1 MLRASGWTVTA
12 FVPGRA
18 LSNYSAHALTEFPTV
33 NGPADYALVVDGQ
46 LLGIVEAK
54 KITLGPQNVLTQA
67 ERYSKGVLDGPI
79 KARTGVDSYR
89 VPFLYSTNGEVI
101 WFHDVRHR
109 LNRSRRIAH
118 FHTPSALRDA
128 FSRDLDAACR
138 CSPRTRTAIPAFVP
152 TTSRRRPHHSRI
164 GSHKPLQK
172 QCAEGSEKERKGQKA
187 HGP

>member
-18 LSNYSAHALTEFPTV
+18 LSNYSAHALTEYPTA
-33 NGPADYALVVDGQ
+33 NGPADYALVGDGQ

-101 WFHDVRHR
+101 WFHDVRRR
-109 LNRSRRIAH
+109 LLVKPGMTGLWQINGRSDLSWDESVRFDLYYVENWFVMSDLMILWRTGRAV
-118 FHTPSALRDA
+118 LRSSGA
-128 FSRDLDAACR
+128 Y
-138 CSPRTRTAIPAFVP
+138 
-152 TTSRRRPHHSRI
+152 
-164 GSHKPLQK
+164 
-172 QCAEGSEKERKGQKA
+172 
-187 HGP
+187 